1 MRASRVEIGLEGN
14 AGGGR
19 TLRGIGVMRVYSR
32 RSSILG
38 SALRTTCGAVA
49 ALGLSPEGMLLGSR
63 AWRRGPRTSATE
75 VDAEKVRCTIEPS
88 SIRNLMLQV
97 PALAGDPA
105 VGSARGSAGRA
116 ELPEHVDLASCGQP
130 AGDAEAP
137 RAVSPARVSPH
148 AASPME
154 PGPLRASAA
163 RQPLSPLTS
172 CSAACGDPAAP
183 LPAAALTL
191 WHSSLRGLLEWSR
204 DPASR

>member
-1 MRASRVEIGLEGN
+1 
-14 AGGGR
+14 
-19 TLRGIGVMRVYSR
+19 LRGIGVMRVYSR

-63 AWRRGPRTSATE
+63 AWRRGSRTSATE